1 MEITNLTFF
10 GVPIAVW
17 IPISIVCVVC
27 VVYFWLDYRSRGAEM
42 RKQDLDIIEWEKA
55 WNRAQWEKEQQEKAA
70 FEAENRE
77 QIEAEVAKVE
87 ARIAASR
94 KLPLPLPSDETPK
107 NDAPVGIVPAQ
118 PVPRNNGSN

>member
-27 VVYFWLDYRSRGAEM
+27 VFYFWLDYRSRGAEM

-55 WNRAQWEKEQQEKAA
+55 WNRAQWEKEQKEKAA

-77 QIEAEVAKVE
+77 SQG
-87 ARIAASR
+87 R
-94 KLPLPLPSDETPK
+94 
-107 NDAPVGIVPAQ
+107 G
-118 PVPRNNGSN
+118 